1 MLKTFP
7 KVSIITPSFNQSEY
21 LEQTILSV
29 LNQGYPNLEY
39 IIIDGGSTD
48 GSVKIINKYTD
59 KLSFWLSETDKG
71 MYDAINKGFKKCTG
85 EIFAWINSDDVYF
98 DNALQVAADIFT
110 QIPEVDWITGRCGYI
125 DPTGDITHRSKKNCT
140 TSSCLKMVFID
151 RPIHML

>member
-85 EIFAWINSDDVYF
+85 EIFLSRLNHYA
-98 DNALQVAADIFT
+98 ALRFSLAPLDCNRAILSATYSNQVF
-110 QIPEVDWITGRCGYI
+110 
-125 DPTGDITHRSKKNCT
+125 
-140 TSSCLKMVFID
+140 
-151 RPIHML
+151 